1 MLQDIEGI
9 EIVASLSALKYPK
22 YVSVIWL
29 SLQKKKKKNVAQ
41 KREGRRDQVKLYP
54 SPRMVLL
61 HKES

>member
-29 SLQKKKKKNVAQ
+29 SLQKKKKK
-41 KREGRRDQVKLYP
+41 
-54 SPRMVLL
+54 
-61 HKES
+61 